1 MSWVA
6 RLLLVPV
13 RILFLG
19 IVALLLVVL
28 VDLAISHTKFD
39 AFGVQSGANRVTHE
53 RLEFDA
59 TFHGTYLLLDPRPAA
74 NWLNTHS
81 RALESR
87 LRSPP
92 MTGSP
97 FVNRFLARVN
107 VHFHSVLPAV
117 EVFWLRLLSLVAV
130 MPIIA
135 IGCVVLGV
143 DGWVRREVRKAGAG
157 IESARIY
164 HFAKRSIKPL
174 ILWVSLMYLIVPFP
188 VDVRYPYGILA
199 VVIPLLLGIAI
210 SRFKKYV

>member
-1 MSWVA
+1 M
-6 RLLLVPV
+6 
-13 RILFLG
+13 
-19 IVALLLVVL
+19 L
-28 VDLAISHTKFD
+28 VDFAISHTKLES
-39 AFGVQSGANRVTHE
+39 FGVQSVADRVTHE
-53 RLEFDA
+53 RREFDA
-59 TFHGTYLLLDPRPAA
+59 TFYGASLLLDPRPAV
-74 NWLNTHS
+74 NWLNTHF

-87 LRSPP
+87 LQSPP

-107 VHFHSVLPAV
+107 VHMHSVVPAV
-117 EVFWLRLLSLVAV
+117 EVFSLRVFSLVATL
-130 MPIIA
+130 PIIA
-135 IGCVVLGV
+135 IGCLVLGV

-188 VDVRYPYGILA
+188 MDVRYPYGILA
-199 VVIPLLLGIAI
+199 VVIPLLLGITI

>member
-1 MSWVA
+1 M
-6 RLLLVPV
+6 
-13 RILFLG
+13 
-19 IVALLLVVL
+19 L
-28 VDLAISHTKFD
+28 VDLATSHTKLN
-39 AFGVQSGANRVTHE
+39 AFGAQSVADRVTYE
-53 RLEFDA
+53 RREFDS
-59 TFHGTYLLLDPRPAA
+59 TFDGAYLLLDPRPAE
-74 NWLNTHS
+74 NWLNTHF

-87 LRSPP
+87 LRNPP

-107 VHFHSVLPAV
+107 VYVHSVLPAV
-117 EVFWLRLLSLVAV
+117 EVFSLRVLSLVATL
-130 MPIIA
+130 PIIA
-135 IGCVVLGV
+135 IGCLVLGV

-199 VVIPLLLGIAI
+199 VVIPILLGIAI